1 MTIGCLVV
9 ILAALMNASF
19 AMPMKRMPHWGWENI
34 WLLWSIFA
42 LVILPWVIAFLT
54 IPGLINGYVNTSPAV
69 SARVVF
75 FGVLWGVAQV
85 LFGLSVVQI
94 GMALTFSIV
103 LGLSAVTGTAIP
115 FLVLHHDLLGT
126 RPGALVIASIVL
138 IGLGMVLFARAGS
151 MREREMTKGRAI
163 TSSAPF
169 RKGLAIAVLS
179 GFCASFMGVGLSFAD
194 PLLLMATMHGSQPYW
209 QTNAVWPLLLLGGA
223 LPNLAY
229 CLFLL
234 NRNRTWTRFAMGGTI
249 ACTLLCLAMAALW
262 FGSSLLFGVAT
273 FHLGALGTVLGWPM
287 FMAMIVISASI
298 FGWMAGEW
306 KTVSSRPLRT
316 QFAGITVLTLA
327 IILLSRVRV

>member
-19 AMPMKRMPHWGWENI
+19 AIPMRRMPAWAWENI
-34 WLLWSIFA
+34 WLIWSILA
-42 LVILPWVIAFLT
+42 LVILPWIAAFVT
-54 IPGLINGYVNTSPAV
+54 IPGLMHGYAGINATVI
-69 SARVVF
+69 ARVVF

-85 LFGLSVVQI
+85 LFGLSVAKI

-103 LGLSAVTGTAIP
+103 LGLSAVTGTVIP
-115 FLVLHHDLLGT
+115 FLVLHHDMLRT
-126 RPGALVIASIVL
+126 RIGAFVLASVVL
-138 IGLGMVLFARAGS
+138 IALGMALFARAGS
-151 MREREMTKGRAI
+151 MREREASHAMAKE
-163 TSSAPF
+163 SSTPF
-169 RKGLAIAVLS
+169 RRGLALAVIS

-194 PLLLMATMHGSQPYW
+194 PLLQMATDHGSLPYW
-209 QTNAVWPLLLLGGA
+209 QTYAVWPLLLLGGA

-229 CLFLL
+229 CVFLL
-234 NRNRTWTRFAMGGTI
+234 RKNKTWASFAKGSGVSSL
-249 ACTLLCLAMAALW
+249 LLCFTMAALW

-273 FHLGALGTVLGWPM
+273 FHLGSLGPVLGWPM

-298 FGWMAGEW
+298 FGWIAGEW
-306 KTVSSRPLRT
+306 KTASSRPLRT